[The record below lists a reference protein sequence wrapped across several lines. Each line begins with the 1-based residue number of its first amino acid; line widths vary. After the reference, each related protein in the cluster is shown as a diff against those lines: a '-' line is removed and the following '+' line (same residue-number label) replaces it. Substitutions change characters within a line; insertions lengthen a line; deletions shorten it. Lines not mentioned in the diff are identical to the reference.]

1 MKKLYQLVTIVS
13 NTEDAVVLKVKPGS
27 EVDLICLGCFTG
39 EETMMRLTK
48 GKNITCTVWTK
59 KGSNYS
65 WEWGDGGHTLVS
77 DNMSKRG
84 KMIQQCIEDNF
95 DILVYGSRQSII
107 KDMNRR
113 NKRHTLSLWENG
125 IGCAC
130 RKDDEF
136 LRYFASITTA
146 VNHFKES
153 GYEVT
158 EVETRVSD
166 CTGYTVHEYII
177 IKL

>member
-1 MKKLYQLVTIVS
+1 
-13 NTEDAVVLKVKPGS
+13 
-27 EVDLICLGCFTG
+27 
-39 EETMMRLTK
+39 
-48 GKNITCTVWTK
+48 
-59 KGSNYS
+59 
-65 WEWGDGGHTLVS
+65 
-77 DNMSKRG
+77 
-84 KMIQQCIEDNF
+84 
-95 DILVYGSRQSII
+95 
-107 KDMNRR
+107 MNRR